1 MPQSFSCV
9 QVRWLVT
16 WSNFFCVQFL
26 NANDTKCIQMTLL
39 DQLSLTASQPFV
51 LLPSVIPKCKKKW
64 AIGLSFT
71 YHCVS
76 SGVLPTYTINW
87 INYSGNDQILDS
99 LDGRRIIR
107 YRTPAA
113 VPLHFKCTSLG
124 VCYQSLIKI
133 LSKVTICSPLFLPGI
148 YWSYS
153 KSNSSVS
160 LIGTSLWC

>member
-1 MPQSFSCV
+1 MPQSYSSV
-9 QVRWLVT
+9 QVRWLVA
-16 WSNFFCVQFL
+16 WFNSLLRNSWMPM
-26 NANDTKCIQMTLL
+26 IQNVLKWLL
-39 DQLSLTASQPFV
+39 INSAWPHPNLLSFYP
-51 LLPSVIPKCKKKW
+51 LLFQNVKKW

-71 YHCVS
+71 YHGVS
-76 SGVLPTYTINW
+76 SSVLPTYTINW

-113 VPLHFKCTSLG
+113 VPLYFRCTSLG

-133 LSKVTICSPLFLPGI
+133 LRKVTICSPLFLPGI

-160 LIGTSLWC
+160 LFGTSH

>member
-1 MPQSFSCV
+1 MPMIQNVFKWLFLINSAWPHPNLLSFYP
-9 QVRWLVT
+9 
-16 WSNFFCVQFL
+16 
-26 NANDTKCIQMTLL
+26 LL
-39 DQLSLTASQPFV
+39 FQNV
-51 LLPSVIPKCKKKW
+51 KKW

-113 VPLHFKCTSLG
+113 VPLHFRCTSLG

-160 LIGTSLWC
+160 LFWDQPLVRVHWRLGQTIIHIWTKF

>member
-1 MPQSFSCV
+1 MPKSFSCV

-16 WSNFFCVQFL
+16 WFNFFVAQFL

-39 DQLSLTASQPFV
+39 DQLSLTAPQPFV
-51 LLPSVIPKCKKKW
+51 LLPFVIQNVKKW

-113 VPLHFKCTSLG
+113 VPLYFRCTSLG

-133 LSKVTICSPLFLPGI
+133 LRKVTICSPLFLPGI

-160 LIGTSLWC
+160 LFGTSH